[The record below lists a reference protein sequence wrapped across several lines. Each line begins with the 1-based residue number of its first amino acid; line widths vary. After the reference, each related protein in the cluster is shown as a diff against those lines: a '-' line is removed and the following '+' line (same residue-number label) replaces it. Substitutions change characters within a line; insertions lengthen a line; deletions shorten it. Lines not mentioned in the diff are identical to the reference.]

1 MLLRETDA
9 DAAAIVAER
18 LRVEIA
24 ARFAGKQGAATVTAS
39 LGVAAIPSDA
49 IDAKTLVSRGRSCPV
64 RSQGSGAELREASD
78 SDTDSSLPAPRGC
91 AHAPRRDPPLP
102 LVIDDTP
109 AAS

>member
-49 IDAKTLVSRGRSCPV
+49 IDARPWSPRPIVPCTQPRQRG
-64 RSQGSGAELREASD
+64 GIA
-78 SDTDSSLPAPRGC
+78 
-91 AHAPRRDPPLP
+91 
-102 LVIDDTP
+102 
-109 AAS
+109 